1 MKTNILQ
8 SVNTYLSDNKQSIA
22 VSGCTTIAEYLIRDL
37 NEDSDYALYLT
48 SGECEFDITGEK
60 KEEVKNWIEAH
71 FESQLINK

>member
-8 SVNTYLSDNKQSIA
+8 SVNTYISDNKQSIA
-22 VSGCTTIAEYLIRDL
+22 KSGCTTIAEYLIRDL

-48 SGECEFDITGEK
+48 SEECEFEVASEK

-71 FESQLINK
+71 FENQLINK